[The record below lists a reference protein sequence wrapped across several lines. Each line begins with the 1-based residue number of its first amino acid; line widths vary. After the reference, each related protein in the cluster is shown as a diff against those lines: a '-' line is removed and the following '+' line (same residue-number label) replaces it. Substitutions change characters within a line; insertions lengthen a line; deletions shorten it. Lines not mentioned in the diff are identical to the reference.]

1 MLKVS
6 HPDSG
11 YATGGSVLRAYPE
24 VTVEQ
29 TPAFTAKSGRPVR
42 GTQPPCPAI
51 AEACRRGETPLL
63 NWHPF
68 VIMLERRKLEVPE
81 VLARRAQ
88 SHRLENRW
96 RSLAFEK
103 SQMHALPSSTRQE
116 K

>member
-11 YATGGSVLRAYPE
+11 YATGGSVLRAYLE

-51 AEACRRGETPLL
+51 AEACRRGETP
-63 NWHPF
+63 F
-68 VIMLERRKLEVPE
+68 VIMPERRKLEVPE

-88 SHRLENRW
+88 SHRLENHW